1 MFMEIYLRIMG
12 KIIVFIVYIILF
24 SIKVNAEEFKVFYS
38 GFSFTGNYSDKTA
51 TIKLTDQIL
60 KKKVDGMSVIDKS
73 LLDATKKITP
83 KNFTIITA
91 SMADLEKGEEESIV
105 MSVALDYEEYN
116 FEFEPITKTYLNYFD
131 LYFQILFYNF
141 KSKKLIASI
150 PYSAEISF
158 FSKNKLEQKEILD
171 HLKRFY
177 STGLTGKTKE
187 PLNAFTVYEKIMN
200 NFELKNKYRNRMGVT
215 KVIIEDKAK
224 DFIPDTYKSRNESLK
239 ILFAQS
245 FSTRLSLNQNVAL
258 VPYNE
263 GESLGKTMK
272 LVFVNTDTIFNILLP
287 KPDFNIELTIRGFK
301 KVKAKE
307 SDISALY
314 LYGSYIN
321 LKILQPELNKI
332 YLDDKFKKSHQV
344 KIPKNIKNIKDWRKF
359 YFSTVKLFE
368 EVTEQFSLKNPEWI
382 KASNGNM
389 DIISKFAEIEILL
402 SKCR

>member
-1 MFMEIYLRIMG
+1 
-12 KIIVFIVYIILF
+12 
-24 SIKVNAEEFKVFYS
+24 
-38 GFSFTGNYSDKTA
+38 
-51 TIKLTDQIL
+51 
-60 KKKVDGMSVIDKS
+60 
-73 LLDATKKITP
+73 
-83 KNFTIITA
+83 
-91 SMADLEKGEEESIV
+91 
-105 MSVALDYEEYN
+105 
-116 FEFEPITKTYLNYFD
+116 
-131 LYFQILFYNF
+131 
-141 KSKKLIASI
+141 
-150 PYSAEISF
+150 
-158 FSKNKLEQKEILD
+158 
-171 HLKRFY
+171 
-177 STGLTGKTKE
+177 
-187 PLNAFTVYEKIMN
+187 
-200 NFELKNKYRNRMGVT
+200 
-215 KVIIEDKAK
+215 
-224 DFIPDTYKSRNESLK
+224 
-239 ILFAQS
+239 
-245 FSTRLSLNQNVAL
+245 L

-307 SDISALY
+307 SDISDLY

-389 DIISKFAEIEILL
+389 DIISKFAEIETLL